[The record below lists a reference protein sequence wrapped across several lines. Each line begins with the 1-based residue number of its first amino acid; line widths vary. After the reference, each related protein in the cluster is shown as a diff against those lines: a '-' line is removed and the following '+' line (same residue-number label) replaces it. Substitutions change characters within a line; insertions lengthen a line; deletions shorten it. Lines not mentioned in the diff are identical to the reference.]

1 MKASC
6 SLILTALVATAVLP
20 VRATTNYPV
29 DAGATRTIDLGKAH
43 NAETNP
49 NSGGGASNL
58 CNFQLGIGST
68 LKLTDTGSDSS
79 VTFRSSFEFKD
90 TTGTTSVTL
99 DLTDLKGK
107 PFNME
112 GNIYLADVAKLVIKG
127 TNTFTF
133 GHTGGI
139 WPTYYPIFKVGHLE
153 FQDKDGNVQPGKVVF
168 TGQMI
173 AFLFPA
179 GWVRGTDYELTP
191 GMELGVH
198 ENALRF
204 PANGTIDLGPNGLNC
219 DLAIV
224 DTMESDVAGGTHAN
238 LNGVSIPASST
249 VVVPTGRTLVFN
261 LQAYNPSTRVTES
274 LYPAA
279 GNRVSFGISLQG
291 GTIKVT
297 ERNNL
302 VHTGALTGYG
312 KIIDGWSVSGA
323 NRGER
328 RFIGPCEFTGT
339 GLEVDYSKSLY
350 NNSNDSYA
358 RLFLANVKNGSVL
371 KSLNLGTQG
380 HTDFAAQ
387 CGPTWKG
394 LTGPAMVGHSMRY
407 CADGYWRY
415 AADESIDFTS
425 FEPGSGATYTVADGQ
440 SVIGGAAASQ
450 IDVEAGSAV
459 SVCAPGTSRMAINVK
474 AGAEATLM
482 SFASPILWVDA
493 SAAGTVSNLWIKAN
507 TPQDGANGRAL
518 AEQYCETSA
527 GQPLVAQWHDV
538 RAKSAY
544 KLWSDRYDK
553 PIAANVNSLFPH
565 THPYV
570 ATDGPNDQNYISF
583 CGTSG
588 NNISYALKYADGT
601 TGTKLSN
608 MARLFFYKSDYVF
621 NPASTAG
628 GNQTLKPRYVVM
640 VFGAQGGG
648 GHGLVGGAN
657 FYRAKTTSDGPIY
670 DETTANKDLRAWVD
684 GSAVDPRTANVLKSG
699 WQVVTLEL
707 GGLSVDG
714 LGFGK
719 NNSADN
725 GGQRYAE
732 VLFFDRDLTDV
743 QRQSVE
749 IYLAEK
755 WGLKDAYSYP
765 ATRPVN
771 VVSLYGEGSVTVSDG
786 GLTLGGAF
794 KGTIDLNGKTATVDG
809 AALPP
814 DPSAVATDGLLG
826 WFDPDDPQ
834 SLQTQEIATAM
845 PTTRLKYINDRQ
857 GAAEGRFVMHSYDT
871 SRAASID
878 VSAHGL
884 GPIRTWIDYA
894 NYPGENVG
902 TTGRNGNLTRLMQ
915 YGASG
920 LGDQTVMEGVRTLMI
935 VQDSRRGGGQ
945 PFFDS
950 PANVNTDTGN
960 YKFRTQYK
968 TGTSGDKEASF
979 VGNAWVWSPIYPA
992 GCSSVLTAG
1001 LTYLNGIPVDGT
1013 KQGFTGR
1020 PEVLTVQ
1027 TASDYPLRSFA
1038 SLNNSE
1044 GFNIL
1049 GDEKS
1054 AGEIEGEIILW
1065 NRTLTEKERQNAE
1078 AYLSYKWLGL
1088 VREGYSALGDATVTG
1103 SGALSAASVALLPKF
1118 DAGFAGTVK
1127 VTDAD
1132 GFAFQLNTEN
1142 RVTSVVKSVDLRGG
1156 TLDVSGAVAV
1166 TVSALGGTPRA
1177 GEYKLVGWAAAPTGV
1192 NWSLNLVGFAGP
1204 RQELCRLA
1212 ARDDGLY
1219 LIIDCSGMMLILR

>member
-1 MKASC
+1 MKPSC
-6 SLILTALVATAVLP
+6 YLGLAALLLSSVLP
-20 VRATTNYPV
+20 ARATTNYPV
-29 DAGATRTIDLGKAH
+29 DAGATRMVDLGKSH
-43 NAETNP
+43 NPETNP
-49 NSGGGASNL
+49 NSGGGAQNL

-68 LKLTDTGSDSS
+68 LKLTDSGSAAS
-79 VTFRSSFEFKD
+79 VTFSSSFEFRD

-99 DLTDLKGK
+99 DLTELKGK

-133 GHTGGI
+133 GHVGNI

-173 AFLFPA
+173 AFLIPD

-198 ENALRF
+198 ENALHF
-204 PANGTIDLGPNGLNC
+204 PANGTIDLGPDGLNC

-238 LNGVSIPASST
+238 FSGVSIPPSST

-261 LQAYNPSTRVTES
+261 LQAYNPTSKVTES

-279 GNRVSFGISLQG
+279 GNRVFFGIDLRG

-312 KIIDGWSVSGA
+312 KIVDGWSVSGA
-323 NRGER
+323 NRGIR
-328 RFIGPCEFTGT
+328 QFNGPCEFTGT
-339 GLEVDYSKSLY
+339 GLEVDYSRSLY
-350 NNSNDSYA
+350 NSSNDSYA
-358 RLFLANVKNGSVL
+358 RLYLANVKNGSVL

-380 HTDFAAQ
+380 HAEFAI
-387 CGPTWKG
+387 CGPTWTG
-394 LTGPAMVGHSMRY
+394 LTGPAMNGHVMRY
-407 CADGYWRY
+407 GSDGYWRI
-415 AADESIDFTS
+415 ADGADVDFTG
-425 FEPGSGATYTVADGQ
+425 FEPGSGATYTVTNGQ
-440 SVIGGAAASQ
+440 SVIGGASASQ
-450 IDVEAGSAV
+450 VDIEAGSAV
-459 SVCAPGTSRMAINVK
+459 EVVAPGASRMAINVK
-474 AGAEATLM
+474 ADAKATLL
-482 SFASPILWVDA
+482 SFPPPFLWVDA
-493 SAAGTVSNLWIKAN
+493 SIAGTVSNLWIKAN
-507 TPQDGANGRAL
+507 TPQEGPSGKAL
-518 AEQYCETSA
+518 AEQYCRTTG

-538 RAKSAY
+538 RGTSAY

-553 PIAANVNSLFPH
+553 PIAANVNSLYPH

-570 ATDGPNDQNYISF
+570 AADGPNGMSYISF

-588 NNISYALKYADGT
+588 NNIGYALEYADGT
-601 TGTKLSN
+601 SGTKFSN
-608 MARLFFYKSDYVF
+608 MSRLFFYKADYVF

-628 GNQTLKPRYVVM
+628 GNQTVRPRYVVM

-648 GHGLVGGAN
+648 GHGLVAGAN
-657 FYRAKTTSDGPIY
+657 FYRATANTAGPIY
-670 DETTANKDLRAWVD
+670 DETDANKSLRAWVD
-684 GSAVDPRTANVLKSG
+684 GRAVNPRASDVLKSG
-699 WQVVTLEL
+699 WQIVTLEI
-707 GGLSVDG
+707 GGLNVDG

-719 NNSADN
+719 NSAGDN

-732 VLFFDRDLTDV
+732 VLLFDRDLTDS
-743 QRQSVE
+743 QRQTVE

-771 VVSLYGEGSVTVSDG
+771 VASLYGEGRVTVDSD

-794 KGTIDLNGKTATVDG
+794 KGTIDLNGRTATVDG

-814 DPSAVATDGLLG
+814 DPSAVATEGLLG

-834 SLQTQEIATAM
+834 SLQTQEIRTAM
-845 PTTRLKYINDRQ
+845 PTTRLNYINDRQ
-857 GAAEGRFVMHSYDT
+857 GTSEGRFVMHSQDA
-871 SRAASID
+871 SRAAGID

-884 GPIRTWIDYA
+884 GPVRTWIDYA
-894 NYPGENVG
+894 NYPGDNVG
-902 TTGRNGNLTRLMQ
+902 VTGRNGNLTRLKQ
-915 YGASG
+915 YDASG
-920 LGDQTVMEGVRTLMI
+920 SSGGQVVMEGVRTLMI

-950 PANVNTDTGN
+950 KSDVNTDNGN
-960 YKFRTQYK
+960 YKFRTQYRSGA
-968 TGTSGDKEASF
+968 TGDKEASF
-979 VGNAWVWSPIYPA
+979 VGKAWVWSPIYPA

-1001 LTYLNGIPVDGT
+1001 STYLNGIPVNGT

-1027 TASDYPLRSFA
+1027 TSAAYPLRSFG
-1038 SLNNSE
+1038 SLHNSE
-1044 GFNIL
+1044 GTNLL
-1049 GDEKS
+1049 GDDKS

-1065 NRTLTEKERQNAE
+1065 NRTLNEEERKAAE

-1103 SGALSAASVALLPKF
+1103 AGTLNAASVTLLPKF
-1118 DAGFAGTVK
+1118 ARDFVGTVK
-1127 VTDAD
+1127 VTGAD
-1132 GFAFQLNTEN
+1132 GFSFQLNTEN
-1142 RVTSVVKSVDLRGG
+1142 RVTDLVKAVDLGGG
-1156 TLDVSGAVAV
+1156 TLDVSGDVAV
-1166 TVSALGGTPRA
+1166 TVTALGERPRE
-1177 GEYKLVGWAAAPTGV
+1177 GEYRLVGWSAAPTDV
-1192 NWSLNLVGFAGP
+1192 NWSLRLAGLADAN
-1204 RQELCRLA
+1204 RTSCRLMS
-1212 ARDDGLY
+1212 RDDGLY
-1219 LIIDCSGMMLILR
+1219 LIVEPFGLYLIFR